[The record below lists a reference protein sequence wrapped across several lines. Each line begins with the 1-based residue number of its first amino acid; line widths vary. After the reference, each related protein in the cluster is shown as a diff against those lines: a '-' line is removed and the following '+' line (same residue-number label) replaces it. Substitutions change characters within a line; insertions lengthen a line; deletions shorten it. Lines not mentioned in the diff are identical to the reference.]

1 MPDVFINYRT
11 GDGHQA
17 AATIERALS
26 TRFGSERIYRASK
39 SIPPGTPFDAHL
51 IHSVRRSGVLLAL
64 IGDQWLGHPAL
75 QDVGDWVRKE
85 IQEAFLCDIRVIP
98 VLIGRRTE
106 RPTKDDLPMPLGKLA
121 DCQSLRYDHQN
132 DEYDLR
138 QTGDTLAALVPELTA
153 VDSQASEAPEP
164 GAQRNTMGDIHGTA
178 VRTGTVNGD
187 IGSVKGAHGSVHIGP
202 SNRTIHQSGAANYV
216 EGTNE
221 SGIRQY
227 FGQVPKGE
235 DDER

>member
-17 AATIERALS
+17 AATIAQALS
-26 TRFGSERIYRASK
+26 TRFGTKRIYYASK

-51 IHSVRRSGVLLAL
+51 IQGVRRSGVLLAL
-64 IGDQWLGHPAL
+64 IGDRWLGHPAL
-75 QDVGDWVRKE
+75 QNADDWVRKE

-132 DEYDLR
+132 DEYDLK
-138 QTGDTLAALVPELTA
+138 QIGDTLATLVPELAA
-153 VDSQASEAPEP
+153 VDSQAPKEPEP
-164 GAQRNTMGDIHGTA
+164 GAQRNTMGDVHGTA
-178 VRTGTVNGD
+178 VQAGTVNGD

-216 EGTNE
+216 EGPNE
-221 SGIRQY
+221 NGIRQY

-235 DDER
+235 DDDR

>member
-11 GDGHQA
+11 GDGHQVA
-17 AATIERALS
+17 TTIERALS
-26 TRFGSERIYRASK
+26 TRFGSTRIYRASK

-51 IHSVRRSGVLLAL
+51 IHGVRRSGVLLAL
-64 IGDQWLGHPAL
+64 IGDQWARHPSL
-75 QDVGDWVRKE
+75 QDTGDWVRRE
-85 IQEAFLCDIRVIP
+85 IEEAFLCDIRVIP

-106 RPTKDDLPMPLGKLA
+106 RPTKDDLPMSLTRLA

-132 DEYDLR
+132 DEYDLKHI
-138 QTGDTLAALVPELTA
+138 GDALATLVPELAAADT
-153 VDSQASEAPEP
+153 QAPEEP
-164 GAQRNTMGDIHGTA
+164 EPSAQRNTMGDVHGTA
-178 VRTGTVNGD
+178 VAGTVNGD

-235 DDER
+235 DDGR